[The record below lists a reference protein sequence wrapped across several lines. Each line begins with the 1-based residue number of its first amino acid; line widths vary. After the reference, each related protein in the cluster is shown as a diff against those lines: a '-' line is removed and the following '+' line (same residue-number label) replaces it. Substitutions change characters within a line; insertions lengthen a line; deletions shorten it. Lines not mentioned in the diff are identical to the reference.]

1 MNTIQGDLMSESILD
16 VVRDVLI
23 KVRGVDPEQV
33 VPEALLVDDLGAD
46 SLDAIEIII
55 ALESHYG
62 KELDDEDVE
71 NLKTVG
77 DVVTL
82 VESIVN

>member
-1 MNTIQGDLMSESILD
+1 MIMIQGEVMSESILD
-16 VVRDVLI
+16 VVRDVLV
-23 KVRGVDPEQV
+23 KVRNVDPEQV
-33 VPEALLVDDLGAD
+33 IPEALLVDDLGAD

-62 KELDDEDVE
+62 KELDSEDVE

-82 VESIVN
+82 VETIVN